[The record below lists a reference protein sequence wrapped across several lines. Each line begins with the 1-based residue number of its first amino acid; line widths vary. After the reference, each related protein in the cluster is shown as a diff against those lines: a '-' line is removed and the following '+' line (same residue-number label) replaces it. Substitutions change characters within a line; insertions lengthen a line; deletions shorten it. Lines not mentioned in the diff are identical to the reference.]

1 MNTDLRPFFL
11 RAGVLALVALFATGC
26 VTQALVEDGSAGAY
40 VPPARE
46 QLAGLQ
52 GRAFRLGQVTVAITH
67 PEPPELHPLPDEAYR
82 RMLAAKLEQA
92 FRAIDERPAGDRQ
105 PLVVG
110 REPAWPVDVTIT
122 RLRFIEG
129 RPWAY
134 SNASFLEAT
143 ATVHDETGAVV
154 ASLPV
159 RLAGS
164 FEFSGTFPDARL
176 AHADHMPAA
185 AVAFT
190 GMLARLRNGKAVHE
204 GGAFAPAAVAYSN
217 RFYGLSRMTR
227 AEIERIAGA
236 NLDAYGPPLTVD
248 VPRYNVF
255 GKDLVGHDP
264 HDPIATSEAPAPQLG
279 MR

>member
-1 MNTDLRPFFL
+1 MNTDLRPFF
-11 RAGVLALVALFATGC
+11 RAGVLALVALLSTGC

-40 VPPARE
+40 VPPSRE
-46 QLAGLQ
+46 QTAALQ
-52 GRAFRLGQVTVAITH
+52 GRAFQLGQVTVAITH
-67 PEPPELHPLPDEAYR
+67 PEPPEVHPLPDEAYR

-92 FRAIDERPAGDRQ
+92 FHAVDERPAGDRQ

-122 RLRFIEG
+122 RLRFVEG

-143 ATVHDETGAVV
+143 ATVHDETGAVI

-176 AHADHMPAA
+176 AHSDHMPAA
-185 AVAFT
+185 AGAVT
-190 GMLARLRNGKAVHE
+190 GMLARLRNNQSAVGKNYD
-204 GGAFAPAAVAYSN
+204 GPAAVGWSGK
-217 RFYGLSRMTR
+217 RMYGLGRMTR
-227 AEIERIAGA
+227 AEMERIAGIDL
-236 NLDAYGPPLTVD
+236 NAYGPPLSTD
-248 VPRYNVF
+248 VPQRDVF
-255 GKDLVGHDP
+255 GTDLVG
-264 HDPIATSEAPAPQLG
+264 TSETPQPKLG

>member
-1 MNTDLRPFFL
+1 MMAIRPLTLL
-11 RAGVLALVALFATGC
+11 RAGILVAAALLATGC

-40 VPPARE
+40 VPPTRE
-46 QLAGLQ
+46 QTAALQ
-52 GRAFRLGQVTVAITH
+52 GRAFTLGQVTVAITH

-92 FRAIDERPAGDRQ
+92 FHVVDERPAGDRQ

-122 RLRFIEG
+122 RLRFLEG

-143 ATVHDETGAVV
+143 ATVHDDTGAVI

-176 AHADHMPAA
+176 AHADHMPATA
-185 AVAFT
+185 GAIA
-190 GMLARLRNGKAVHE
+190 GMLARLRNSQQAIDSHH
-204 GGAFAPAAVAYSN
+204 GGPAAVWYTAYHL
-217 RFYGLSRMTR
+217 YGATRMTR
-227 AEIERIAGA
+227 TEMEHVAGI

-248 VPRYNVF
+248 VPRYSVF
-255 GKDLVGHDP
+255 GQDLVGTP
-264 HDPIATSEAPAPQLG
+264 EAREPKLG

>member
-1 MNTDLRPFFL
+1 MNTDLRPLF
-11 RAGVLALVALFATGC
+11 RAGVLALVALLSTGC

-40 VPPARE
+40 VPPSRE
-46 QLAGLQ
+46 QTVALQ
-52 GRAFRLGQVTVAITH
+52 GRAFQLGQVTVAITH
-67 PEPPELHPLPDEAYR
+67 PEPPEVHPLPDEAYR

-92 FRAIDERPAGDRQ
+92 FHAVDERPAGDRQ
-105 PLVVG
+105 PLVAG
-110 REPAWPVDVTIT
+110 RGPAWPVDVTIT
-122 RLRFIEG
+122 RLRFVEG
-129 RPWAY
+129 RPF
-134 SNASFLEAT
+134 SHNDASFLEAT

-190 GMLARLRNGKAVHE
+190 GMLARLRNGKSVQE
-204 GGAFAPAAVAYSN
+204 GGGFGPAAVGYSV
-217 RFYGLSRMTR
+217 FKGYGLARMSR
-227 AEIERIAGA
+227 ADIERIAGID
-236 NLDAYGPPLTVD
+236 LDAYGPPLNVD
-248 VPRYNVF
+248 VPRTSVF
-255 GKDLVGHDP
+255 GQDLVGTP
-264 HDPIATSEAPAPQLG
+264 ESSQPKIS